1 MTIQFHSMKT
11 TNNIPQGYKNS
22 PLGIIPQ
29 EWEVK
34 KLGDVAESFSGGTP
48 KAGNNEYYDG
58 IYLLFALE
66 RYIKKIL
73 HYSFLS

>member
-34 KLGDVAESFSGGTP
+34 KLGDVAEVLVEEHLKQVITNIMM
-48 KAGNNEYYDG
+48 A
-58 IYLLFALE
+58 IYLYSLW
-66 RYIKKIL
+66 RDTSKKYCIIP
-73 HYSFLS
+73 F